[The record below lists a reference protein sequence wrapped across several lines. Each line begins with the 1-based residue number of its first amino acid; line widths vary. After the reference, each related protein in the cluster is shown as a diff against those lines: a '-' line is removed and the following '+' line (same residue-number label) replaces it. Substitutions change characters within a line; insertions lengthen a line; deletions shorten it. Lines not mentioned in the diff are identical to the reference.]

1 MRNNTCHA
9 YPWKRKSAGFFMQKP
24 RSAFDKAPLT
34 LDQLIKL
41 LESRGLLIKDSER
54 AKRYLRY
61 IDYFRL
67 SRYFSPF
74 KDRPSG
80 AEFKPGATF
89 DDILTV
95 YIFDRK
101 LRLLI
106 IDAIERIE
114 VAVRATISNTMSI
127 SYGSH
132 WYCERGHFKRN
143 FNHAQLINRIK
154 METGF
159 ENKKKRNES
168 CRHYYE
174 NYNAPELPASWMIA
188 EVLPIG
194 SWSLIY
200 EHLWPM
206 KIQKVISREFGL
218 NNTVMA
224 SWLLSLTYLRNLCAH
239 HSRVWNRKFTI
250 TPIKAKKYSDVMKD
264 NSHFYAQAIMIQV
277 FLKAIS
283 TKPEWNV
290 RLSQLFKEYSKI
302 NNALMGF
309 PSNWDQHPL
318 WN

>member
-1 MRNNTCHA
+1 MSNNTCHA
-9 YPWKRKSAGFFMQKP
+9 YPWKRKSAGFFMQKS
-24 RSAFDKAPLT
+24 RSVFDKAPLT

-41 LESRGLLIKDSER
+41 LESRGLLIEDSER

-61 IDYFRL
+61 IGYFRL

-80 AEFKPGATF
+80 AEFRPDATF
-89 DDILTV
+89 DDILNV

-132 WYCERGHFKRN
+132 WYCERWHFKRN

-174 NYNAPELPASWMIA
+174 NYNDPELPASWMIA
-188 EVLPIG
+188 EVLSIWG
-194 SWSLIY
+194 QWANIDDTRC
-200 EHLWPM
+200 
-206 KIQKVISREFGL
+206 KNG
-218 NNTVMA
+218 
-224 SWLLSLTYLRNLCAH
+224 
-239 HSRVWNRKFTI
+239 
-250 TPIKAKKYSDVMKD
+250 
-264 NSHFYAQAIMIQV
+264 
-277 FLKAIS
+277 
-283 TKPEWNV
+283 
-290 RLSQLFKEYSKI
+290 
-302 NNALMGF
+302 
-309 PSNWDQHPL
+309 
-318 WN
+318 